1 MQFGY
6 RKKSFDIEGVSEGDH
21 IYQYIVETG
30 NFYEIDLLNYI
41 HTLKPSICDSSHLNI
56 VLDVG
61 ANIGNHSVF
70 LCAFVADHLI
80 AIEPNPEVL
89 PQLRRNLSSNVS
101 NYSLYECA
109 VGEEAGRGSMMIPEN
124 MGNNIG
130 AAQVDLQSQDSDIEI
145 STVDAVFANWRNNQQ
160 PPVSVAL
167 MKIDVEGM
175 EPKVL
180 QGAKT
185 TIAEFKPHII
195 VEAPSKQEFNQIY
208 DFLKPLGYKKLPG
221 RWALTPVYH
230 FAYNPSPL
238 LYLQAYYMKTRRSL
252 NRARQRFSQKKPT

>member
-1 MQFGY
+1 MQFNY
-6 RKKSFDIEGVSEGDH
+6 RNQSFDIEGVSEGDH
-21 IYQYIVETG
+21 IYQYIAETG
-30 NFYEIDLLNYI
+30 NFYEIDLLNYL
-41 HTLKPSICDSSHLNI
+41 HTLKPSICTSPDKNI

-109 VGEEAGRGSMMIPEN
+109 VGEVAGRGSMMIPEN

-130 AAQVDLQSQDSDIEI
+130 AAQVDLQSQGNDIEV
-145 STVDAVFANWRNNQQ
+145 STVDAVFSDWKNNQQ
-160 PPVSVAL
+160 SSVNVAL

-180 QGAKT
+180 QGAKN

-208 DFLKPLGYKKLPG
+208 DFLRPFGYKKLPG

-230 FAYNPSPL
+230 FACKPSPL
-238 LYLQAYYMKTRRSL
+238 LFLQAYYMKTRRSL
-252 NRARQRFSQKKPT
+252 NRARQRFNQQKSV